1 MQDLA
6 KLIPPAVTTD
16 DSGNVLPYWARRFP
30 RSEAYEAAAR
40 AVLPEG
46 WELYSV
52 LDGDAHPNIA
62 ARDFGAVRLDER
74 AHVFGVRDLGGEAL
88 NLRASIPGTA
98 ERIAVVKV
106 FEAGDLAAACR
117 WCDEQIGGAS

>member
-1 MQDLA
+1 MQNLE
-6 KLIPPAVTTD
+6 KLIPAPVTHD
-16 DSGNVLPYWARRFP
+16 ALGERLPYWSRRFP

-40 AVLPEG
+40 AELPEG

-62 ARDFGAVRLDER
+62 AKDFGATRLDER
-74 AHVFGVRDLGGEAL
+74 AMVFGIRELGGAP
-88 NLRASIPGTA
+88 LRLCASIPGG
-98 ERIAVVKV
+98 ERAAVTKF
-106 FEAGDLAAACR
+106 FEAGQLGEACR